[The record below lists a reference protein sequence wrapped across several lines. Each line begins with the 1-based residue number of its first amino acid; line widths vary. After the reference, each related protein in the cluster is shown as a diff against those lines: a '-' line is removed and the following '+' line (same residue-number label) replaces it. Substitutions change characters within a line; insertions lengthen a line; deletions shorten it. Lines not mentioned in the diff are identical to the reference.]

1 MKQLILFSIL
11 IVFSFSTFAQKA
23 KTWEP
28 LDKMSK
34 SDMRS
39 LLELKKVH
47 KTLSEF
53 KFSNDKEVRAKEIQ
67 AYLKLSLKAVQADET
82 KISQEYLHETYL
94 ENRKDFDEQIRKMK
108 EIDRKTIIDSLKYME
123 NSLKNPEGS

>member
-1 MKQLILFSIL
+1 MKKIILFSLL
-11 IVFSFSTFAQKA
+11 IAFSSSAFAQKA
-23 KTWEP
+23 KTWES

-39 LLELKKVH
+39 LEELKKVH
-47 KTLSEF
+47 KNLSEF
-53 KFSNDKEVRAKEIQ
+53 KFSRDKEVRAKEIQ

-82 KISQEYLHETYL
+82 KISQEYLHATYL

-108 EIDRKTIIDSLKYME
+108 EIDRKTITDSLKYVE
-123 NSLKNPEGS
+123 SSLKNPEGS